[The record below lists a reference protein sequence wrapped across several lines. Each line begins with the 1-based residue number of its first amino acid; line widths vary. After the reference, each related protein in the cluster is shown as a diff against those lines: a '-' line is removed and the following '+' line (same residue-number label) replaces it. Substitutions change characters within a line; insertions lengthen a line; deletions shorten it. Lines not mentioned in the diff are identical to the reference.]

1 MTELSSDGR
10 MTLKETHDY
19 WHQIQGQLF
28 LTGTQCCD
36 LVLWTPKDL
45 QIVRIVKDMSW
56 SPNISL
62 MKQAHLLM
70 VVTTVRKKVG
80 MVEKTG
86 ITKKFSI

>member
-1 MTELSSDGR
+1 MLGNINLKLSSDGR

-62 MKQAHLLM
+62 M
-70 VVTTVRKKVG
+70 
-80 MVEKTG
+80 EKCSVNLY
-86 ITKKFSI
+86 K